1 MISYLKGTILQIDG
15 ESTIVLINDNIG
27 YQVFMIVSDIAQ
39 LKKNQQIELF
49 CHHHITDRS
58 QELYAFLNADSKRLF
73 KLLIDNV
80 SGVGPKSAL
89 KILDKINFNDIKT
102 ALDQGNATKL
112 ESRGLTRKSAEKIIV
127 GLKGKIDGAEEMLN
141 FQTTSPELQEALYA
155 LTNLG
160 YKKFEAQAVLNQ
172 IDASGK
178 STEDIIRAALRGL

>member
-1 MISYLKGTILQIDG
+1 MISFLKGTILQIEADAL
-15 ESTIVLINDNIG
+15 TVLAGSIG
-27 YQVFMIVSDIAQ
+27 YQVFMIGADLGG
-39 LKKNQQIELF
+39 LKKNQLIELF

-58 QELYAFLNADSKRLF
+58 QVLYGFLNIDQKRLF

-127 GLKGKIDGAEEMLN
+127 GLKGKIDGTEEMLN
-141 FQTTSPELQEALYA
+141 FQTTSPQSQEALYA

-160 YKKFEAQAVLNQ
+160 YKKFEVQAVLSQ
-172 IDASGK
+172 IDSGGK
-178 STEDIIRAALRGL
+178 TTEEIIRAALRGL